1 MADEVKDI
9 RKTPYAEWLEEM
21 CKSVMEYKPEKMGI
35 CMVMEDGTVLTG
47 YYGELYPQDK
57 AMMAYH
63 MNTDAIFDTIKV
75 NAKMIL
81 DAAEEQEENPD
92 AEPDDD

>member
-1 MADEVKDI
+1 
-9 RKTPYAEWLEEM
+9 
-21 CKSVMEYKPEKMGI
+21 
-35 CMVMEDGTVLTG
+35 
-47 YYGELYPQDK
+47 
-57 AMMAYH
+57 MAYH